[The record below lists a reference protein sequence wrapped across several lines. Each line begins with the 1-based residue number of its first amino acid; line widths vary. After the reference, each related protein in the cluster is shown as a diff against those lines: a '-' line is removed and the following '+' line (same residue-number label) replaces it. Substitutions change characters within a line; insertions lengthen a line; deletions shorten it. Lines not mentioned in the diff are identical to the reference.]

1 MIAVFLAPLDLP
13 WSRPVLAV
21 PVPRSQD
28 MRIKYMFILQR
39 YVYRATVRPDA
50 GRCRRRRRHPLLA
63 LEIRELLWA
72 ANITIASSLLGF
84 APIQCIKREQDPAG
98 LTPQRR
104 FIAAE
109 AIECEIRQISQTQ
122 KAAGELD
129 GIVSFH
135 VTVRVSSSKQGMNNV
150 SRIR

>member
-1 MIAVFLAPLDLP
+1 MRS
-13 WSRPVLAV
+13 SRTLILSSPCLVVGILVTTVLAV
-21 PVPRSQD
+21 H
-28 MRIKYMFILQR
+28 
-39 YVYRATVRPDA
+39 ATA
-50 GRCRRRRRHPLLA
+50 GRSRGALGPGYSRGDRVASFIDRRRHPLFA
-63 LEIRELLWA
+63 LEIRESLWA

-84 APIQCIKREQDPAG
+84 APIRRVKRNYYPAG

-104 FIAAE
+104 FVAAE
-109 AIECEIRQISQTQ
+109 AIECEIRQIRQMQ

-150 SRIR
+150 SRI